1 VAANGQEQQMAKY
14 FYRRGQKVPVA
25 QINGVIG
32 VRVESATRAGV
43 GRDAIGAAVDPG
55 RTAAFAQAVP
65 AEELA
70 ALAAAGWSLV
80 QPSQDLTATA
90 RAARSKSQPAIEA
103 GQLYQQRDG
112 HLLIDNRGLIVQLP
126 AELTE
131 AAALRMLKKR
141 KLEVVRKLG
150 FVPNQ
155 FQVLVP
161 VGVDTLA
168 VANELQESRA
178 ALAAE
183 PEFVEFIGQRLRPS
197 DPGYNQCWHLNNT
210 GGGGG
215 VAGADIAAERAWDF
229 TLGRG
234 VRVAVIDNGFDVA
247 HPDLAAGIAAE
258 SGFFDAAGNF
268 RQTLTGYPDNDHGT
282 FCAGMVGARHNNGQA
297 GCGSAPE
304 CELLLVAARG
314 DQVGTQ
320 ATLAR
325 AVAYAA
331 DPRLEVATSSVAAG
345 ADVIVSSLGPNGAN
359 WALTTVLDNAI
370 NFAARQGRR
379 GRGTPI
385 FWASSNGNNVD
396 IAQDQVV
403 SHPQVIAVGRSRR
416 NDVEDNSA
424 RGAQLDFLAP
434 GVSVVSTGSGGGT
447 RTDTGTSFAAPL
459 SAGVGALALAVN
471 PDLSGDDVCRVMRAS
486 CDKVGGV
493 AYGAQGHNVDYGY
506 GRVNA
511 FRTVMR
517 ALQTATERSRSRAD
531 FDADGR
537 AEIPVS
543 SPWGIGIL
551 KAATGSISHLA
562 MAPNGARIGGWLLNT
577 VDNRFPATGRFAS
590 AARADLLVTS
600 PWGIGVLR
608 RYGSGYRAL
617 MMAANGTRFGGW
629 LLNTGDN
636 QFGPIGDFDG
646 DGLDEIF
653 VRSPWGIGI
662 LKLSGSGTTTTLRPL
677 MMAPNGTRFGGWL
690 LNTADNRFGPVGD
703 FDGDRRDEIVV
714 TSPWGLGV
722 LKLAGSTLAAPMM
735 AANGTRFG
743 GWLLN
748 TGDNWF
754 GPAGDFDRDGRQE
767 FAVTSPW
774 GLGLMKLSGSTL
786 SPLMMAPNGTRFG
799 GWLLN
804 SFDNRLQAAA
814 DLDGDGRDELLIT
827 SPWGIGVLAWS
838 GASLGCP
845 MLQPNGTRF
854 GGWLLNTADNQFRV
868 FGNLTQPGRAQVFVE
883 SPWGVGVFTLSGN
896 TFQVPVMKAN
906 GSRLGNWLLNTLDNR
921 FG

>member
-1 VAANGQEQQMAKY
+1 MATY

-25 QINGVIG
+25 EIKGVVG
-32 VRVESATRAGV
+32 VLVESAARAGV
-43 GRDAIGAAVDPG
+43 GRDAIGAAVDPAG
-55 RTAAFAQAVP
+55 AAAFAQPVP

-70 ALAAAGWSLV
+70 AFAAAGWSLV
-80 QPSQDLTATA
+80 QPSADLTATA

-126 AELTE
+126 AELSE
-131 AAALRMLKKR
+131 AAALRTLKKR
-141 KLEVVRKLG
+141 KLDVVRKLG
-150 FVPNQ
+150 FAPNQ

-161 VGVDTLA
+161 VGTDTLA
-168 VANELQESRA
+168 VANELQESGT

-183 PEFVEFIGQRLRPS
+183 PEFIEFIGQRLRPT
-197 DPGYNQCWHLNNT
+197 DPGYNQLWHLNNT
-210 GGGGG
+210 GGNGG
-215 VAGADIAAERAWDF
+215 VAGADVAAERAWDF

-258 SGFFDAAGNF
+258 SGFFDASGNF
-268 RQTLTGYPDNDHGT
+268 RQTLTGYPDNDHGS
-282 FCAGMVGARHNNGQA
+282 FCAGMVGARHNNGRA

-304 CELLLVAARG
+304 CELLLVTSRG

-370 NFAARQGRR
+370 NFAARRGRR

-396 IAQDQVV
+396 IALDQVV

-459 SAGVGALALAVN
+459 AAGVGALALAVN
-471 PDLSGDDVCRVMRAS
+471 PDLSADEICRVMRDS
-486 CDKVGGV
+486 CDKIGGA
-493 AYGAQGHNVDYGY
+493 AYDAQGHHVDYGH

-517 ALQTATERSRSRAD
+517 ALQTATERGRIRAD
-531 FDADGR
+531 FDANGR
-537 AEIPVS
+537 AEIPVA

-551 KAATGSISHLA
+551 KAATGSITHLA
-562 MAPNGARIGGWLLNT
+562 MAPNGRRIGGWLLNT
-577 VDNRFPATGRFAS
+577 VDNRFPAMGRFAS
-590 AARADLLVTS
+590 TARSDLLVTS

-608 RYGSGYRAL
+608 RYGTGYRAL
-617 MMAANGTRFGGW
+617 MMAPNGTRFGGW

-646 DGLDEIF
+646 DGRDEIV

-662 LKLSGSGTTTTLRPL
+662 LKLSGSGSSTALRPL

-703 FDGDRRDEIVV
+703 FDGDGRDEIVI
-714 TSPWGLGV
+714 TSPWGIGV
-722 LKLAGSTLAAPMM
+722 LKLSGSTLAAPMM

-774 GLGLMKLSGSTL
+774 GLGLMKLSGNTL
-786 SPLMMAPNGTRFG
+786 NPLMMAPNGTRFG
-799 GWLLN
+799 GWLFN

-838 GASLGCP
+838 DTALGCP

-868 FGNLTQPGRAQVFVE
+868 FGNLTQAGRAQVFVE
-883 SPWGVGVFTLSGN
+883 SPWGIGVLSLNGN
-896 TFQVPVMKAN
+896 TFQAPVMKAN
-906 GSRLGNWLLNTLDNR
+906 GTRLGGWLLNTLDNR
-921 FG
+921 FGQ